1 MRETFLGRRANVRV
15 DIWLTCRLLQLH
27 TRPFVSNMSTSSVD
41 HVREAYIALPVHVSR
56 SFYQNLRSIQED
68 PCTRT
73 GKHVLETFRIY
84 SMRESLNFI
93 VDIVHDI
100 KFCNYHKI
108 TNYLLTLN
116 EVFIKSSQ
124 CLCSIS
130 ITEAHD
136 NVSSNQQ
143 QYFSCCV

>member
-1 MRETFLGRRANVRV
+1 MKPVRETFLGRRANVRV
-15 DIWLTCRLLQLH
+15 DIRLTCRLLQLH
-27 TRPFVSNMSTSSVD
+27 TCPFVSNMSTSSVD

-93 VDIVHDI
+93 VDIVHDMKI
-100 KFCNYHKI
+100 CNYHKI
-108 TNYLLTLN
+108 TNYLLDCREFYKYRIIIYSLFN
-116 EVFIKSSQ
+116 DKSVV
-124 CLCSIS
+124 CG
-130 ITEAHD
+130 H
-136 NVSSNQQ
+136 
-143 QYFSCCV
+143 